1 MSIFHEAFELIRT
14 KRGREITSKDKHR
27 RHDEVGDETEE
38 QENNVRGGSPAS
50 EHDLK
55 HSVDGRALPLDL
67 NGKDREEQN
76 LDGRSGSV
84 PVVPDIHW
92 LGAKSQ
98 KQKLIV
104 TENQSQGK

>member
-55 HSVDGRALPLDL
+55 HSVDGRTLPLDL

-84 PVVPDIHW
+84 PVTHGSIR
-92 LGAKSQ
+92 
-98 KQKLIV
+98 
-104 TENQSQGK
+104 

>member
-1 MSIFHEAFELIRT
+1 MRSMRSMRWRSDTESAL
-14 KRGREITSKDKHR
+14 TSKDKHR

-67 NGKDREEQN
+67 NGENREENN

-84 PVVPDIHW
+84 PVTYA
-92 LGAKSQ
+92 L
-98 KQKLIV
+98 
-104 TENQSQGK
+104 TR